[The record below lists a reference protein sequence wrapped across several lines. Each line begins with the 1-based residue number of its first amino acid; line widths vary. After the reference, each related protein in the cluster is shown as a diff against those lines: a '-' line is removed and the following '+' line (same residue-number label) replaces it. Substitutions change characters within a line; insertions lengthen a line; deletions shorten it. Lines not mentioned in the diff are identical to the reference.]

1 MCVCIY
7 IYIYI
12 YIYICVCVCVCVC
25 VCECN
30 TPDTNRTDMDNTRYL
45 EEWIPWIVC
54 VPTFTNL
61 LYTRQEYKTIA
72 TAQNFLVKLR
82 VSHFVIS
89 VTLHCIRVQEAV
101 DITVCACSPRMASSH
116 CSLGVFIQVFAGKLS
131 LRCRASRWKLL
142 IMGSSR
148 DLLVVIWAQYL
159 VPRGNY

>member
-1 MCVCIY
+1 MY

-12 YIYICVCVCVCVC
+12 YIYIFVCVCVC
-25 VCECN
+25 N
-30 TPDTNRTDMDNTRYL
+30 IPDTNRTDTDDARYL
-45 EEWIPWIVC
+45 EAWILWIVC

-61 LYTRQEYKTIA
+61 LYTRQEYKSIA
-72 TAQNFLVKLR
+72 TEQNFLMKLR

-89 VTLHCIRVQEAV
+89 VPLHCMKVQETV

-116 CSLGVFIQVFAGKLS
+116 CSLSVFIQVFVGKLS
-131 LRCRASRWKLL
+131 LRCSASRWKLL

-159 VPRGNY
+159 VPGGNY